1 VVGELCERN
10 GVEQMKASISK
21 TFTVGKG
28 DGAVDMRFEVVA
40 NGDYSIRVVWGD
52 VDGDGGTSSE
62 IVSFDGEDHL
72 DFVIEA
78 LCRLRAWQDR
88 PKQEMAIERARI
100 ERIG

>member
-1 VVGELCERN
+1 
-10 GVEQMKASISK
+10 MKASISK
-21 TFTVGKG
+21 TFTIGKG

-40 NGDYSIRVVWGD
+40 NGNYSIRIVWGD

-78 LCRLRAWQDR
+78 LCRLRAWRDI
-88 PKQEMAIERARI
+88 PEQETAVRRVAWEPMR
-100 ERIG
+100 